1 MLNMPLLFCKK
12 TALCESVMLLMT
24 KIHPYLSCVLIVYR
38 IYSILIVILSYYP
51 VFAVSTYTETMC
63 KLPQLL

>member
-12 TALCESVMLLMT
+12 TAIFDSVILLMT
-24 KIHPYLSCVLIVYR
+24 KIHPYLSCILIVYR
-38 IYSILIVILSYYP
+38 IYSILIVILSYYT